1 MLLSYLEQN
10 YEPGEPIF
18 AVDIQIKGLTEE
30 NKRQQIK
37 KLVDCGKILRFDKGI
52 YYFSKK
58 SRIKGGIGLSADIVA
73 QYKYI
78 ERNGRRM
85 GFYSGHTLANYMGI
99 STQVPVK
106 KEIVSNNTSAI
117 VREITVG
124 ENSYVV
130 RKPIVQVTANNVKV
144 LQLLDLLKD
153 LNVYA
158 DNEPE
163 LVRNQLI
170 TYIKN
175 NEIQRSMVDK
185 YIEAFPLKTYKF
197 IYEMRLENVF
207 A

>member
-1 MLLSYLEQN
+1 MLLSYLEEN
-10 YEPGEPIF
+10 YKPEEPIF
-18 AVDIQIKGLTEE
+18 AVDIKIQGLTEE

-37 KLVDCGKILRFDKGI
+37 KLVDYEKLLRFDKGI
-52 YYFSKK
+52 YYFAKK
-58 SRIKGGIGLSADIVA
+58 SKIKGEVGITADIVA

-78 ERNGRRM
+78 ERHGKRM
-85 GFYSGHTLANYMGI
+85 GFYAGHTLANHMGI
-99 STQVPVK
+99 STQVPMK
-106 KEIVSNNTSAI
+106 KEIVSNNMSAI
-117 VREITVG
+117 VREVVVG
-124 ENSYVV
+124 GFSYIV
-130 RKPIVQVTANNVKV
+130 RKPIVPVTDDNVKV

-153 LNVYA
+153 LNMYA

-175 NEIQRSMVDK
+175 NEIQRSMVDQ
-185 YIEAFPLKTYKF
+185 YIEFFPLKTYKY

>member
-1 MLLSYLEQN
+1 MLLAYLEQH
-10 YEPGEPIF
+10 YKPGEPIF
-18 AVDIQIKGLTEE
+18 ATDIQIVGLTEE
-30 NKRQQIK
+30 NKRQQMK
-37 KLVDCGKILRFDKGI
+37 KLVDGEKLLRFDKGI

-58 SRIKGGIGLSADIVA
+58 SRIKGGVGISADLVA

-78 ERNGRRM
+78 ERNGKRM

-99 STQVPVK
+99 STQVPIK
-106 KEIVSNNTSAI
+106 KEIVSNNMSAI
-117 VREITVG
+117 VREIVVG
-124 ENSYVV
+124 NFSYVV
-130 RKPIVQVTANNVKV
+130 RKPIIPVTDDNVKV

-175 NEIQRSMVDK
+175 NEMKRDIIDE
-185 YIEAFPLKTYKF
+185 YIKAFPLKTYKY